1 MNPTSEGFLDVVDHL
16 ECRLFAFV
24 VKMIL
29 NEEATDCHTHPV
41 VGVYDAL
48 LPSRLVT
55 CYSLRNTPYKHTDT
69 FGSVQPDRGNIAQNL

>member
-1 MNPTSEGFLDVVDHL
+1 MNLTPEGFLDVVDHL

-55 CYSLRNTPYKHTDT
+55 CYSLETHPINTLTPSGVFNQTMVTSH
-69 FGSVQPDRGNIAQNL
+69 L